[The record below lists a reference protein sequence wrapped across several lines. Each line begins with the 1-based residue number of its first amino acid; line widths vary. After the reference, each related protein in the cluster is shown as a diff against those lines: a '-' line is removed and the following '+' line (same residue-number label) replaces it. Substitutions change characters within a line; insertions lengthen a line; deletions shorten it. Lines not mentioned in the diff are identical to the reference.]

1 MKDLILDLKARGK
14 TVLMCSHRLE
24 DVQDVCGRI
33 AILYNGDLQ
42 TLGKVSTLVEDA
54 VRVEVRA
61 RGVKES
67 AELRSDLEAVFKK
80 HGGVLETVGH
90 PSSTLEE
97 LFLRVIEES
106 KARPGRRY
114 LPPEEA
120 KTPVVGGSAPTANG
134 HPAQG
139 QGQKT

>member
-1 MKDLILDLKARGK
+1 
-14 TVLMCSHRLE
+14 
-24 DVQDVCGRI
+24 VQDVCDRI

-54 VRVEVRA
+54 VRLEVRA

-67 AELRSDLEAVFKK
+67 PELKAELEAVFRK
-80 HGGVLETVGH
+80 HGGQLETVGH
-90 PSSTLEE
+90 PASTLEE

-114 LPPEEA
+114 LPPAEEA
-120 KTPVVGGSAPTANG
+120 AAAKR
-134 HPAQG
+134 
-139 QGQKT
+139 